1 MSGIELRDYQL
12 KAVRQMKN
20 GCILCGGVGSGKSR
34 TALAYYYIQ
43 MGGDL
48 NEKEKL
54 LSNPKDLYVITT
66 AQKRDSLDWESE
78 MAPFLL
84 SKYEES
90 KIYAHNIVV
99 DSWNNIK
106 KYKDV
111 KGAFFIFDEDK
122 VTGDGVWVKTFLQIA
137 RFNDW
142 ILLSATPGDKYEDYI
157 PVFLANGFY
166 KNKTDFSNQHLIIRW
181 NPHGKYP
188 EVKGYLNPRKMD
200 AFRRQILIDMD
211 FDRPTIP
218 HHEDIW
224 CDYNREKYRDLMK
237 NRWNYDKN
245 RPIENISELC
255 YGLRKLVN
263 CDQSREIAVLE
274 LFEKHPKMIIFYNLD
289 CELEIL
295 RNLAENNGIAWSEW
309 NGHKHQPVLECEKW
323 MYFVQFNACEAWNCI
338 TTDTILF
345 FSQTYSYKTLVQA
358 AGRIDRM
365 NTPFKNLYYFHLKS
379 KSKIDL
385 AIQKALHEKKK
396 FNESAFVKSR

>member
-48 NEKEKL
+48 NDREKI
-54 LSNPKDLYVITT
+54 LSDPKDLYVITT

-84 SKYEES
+84 SKYKES

-111 KGAFFIFDEDK
+111 KDAFFIFDEDK
-122 VTGDGVWVKTFLQIA
+122 VTGDGVWVQTFLHIA

-200 AFRRQILIDMD
+200 TFRRQILIDMD

-224 CDYNREKYRDLMK
+224 CDYDREKYRDLMK

-309 NGHKHQPVLECEKW
+309 NGHKHQPVLEGEKW

-396 FNESAFVKSR
+396 FNESAFVRR